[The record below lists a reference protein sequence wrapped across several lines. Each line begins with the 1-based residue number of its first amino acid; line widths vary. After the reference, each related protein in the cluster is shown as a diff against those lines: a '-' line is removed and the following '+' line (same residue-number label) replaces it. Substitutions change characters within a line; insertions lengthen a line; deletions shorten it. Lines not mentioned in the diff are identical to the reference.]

1 MHQDSESTSQNVLD
15 PIMNRHRPASEKT
28 QDISH
33 LLASIFK
40 DLYTA
45 EVIGKDKV
53 ANLTKSR
60 RGGNSYQ
67 DTYVEEL
74 QQARL
79 EYNRRISEAD
89 MLEKHILQA
98 RLQATAKEELVHNKI
113 VEEVGEVYHQLGLP
127 PVKSTFKW
135 CVDNT
140 LLKSNNLICPEDY
153 ITEQTPPIKVT
164 RGKSPP
170 GFANPTICFSKHI
183 SSLPQD
189 DGYTV
194 IPPPDRMAQDMLE
207 HSEGTLTLPSTPE
220 CSTLSQSKRN
230 EKRGQERRPVWSGE
244 LSRSLQAE
252 ESAALLRL
260 KERNNFLRN
269 PRFLPPH
276 AQRGGKSL
284 ILPAKRVERV
294 VNGRRVVVEERSP
307 EEPVPVFLANPPIVL
322 FTDYRLGHVYE
333 TTVELRNLTAT
344 SRHVRV
350 IPPNTPHFSIGLGK
364 FPGEGGT
371 VAPGMSCQYTVRFVP
386 DSLADFEDFI
396 LVETQ
401 APYPLIVPIE
411 AQRPPPVLTLPRV
424 LDCGYC
430 LVGGVK
436 IMEFLCQNEGLSAGT
451 FCIMPKRLWPAS
463 NLRSVVTGSFA
474 EQPPFGISPSL
485 FDLLPGQ
492 ATVVEVAF
500 FPRTPESCSQAFTI
514 VCDNCQVKDIF
525 IQGTGQLITLELVS
539 VTEGEDRPALGE
551 ICDLTA
557 EHFIRFG
564 PANPHSVLQKTLVIR
579 NNAHLELPFHWQ
591 IVQPNLRPLLPA
603 EPPEPAEMEHRLTV
617 DAAFDISPQTGSLGP
632 HQDHE
637 FLLSYCPQE
646 LREYHS
652 VCHLVLRDIPSP
664 PKEPTEKGE
673 SQHLEMATKV
683 NDVIVMEIEVKG
695 STEPHRVLLEPY
707 AIRFPGETF
716 IRTAIRKRFKMWNNS
731 KSPIQFQWDRLSDC
745 HILEV
750 EPPMGEIE
758 MCECCD
764 MELVLT
770 GGKPGPFVTSLQCH
784 IQHHSQPVALS
795 VEASFMGPRLSISVP
810 SLDFGL
816 MKLGDQAHS
825 TVHIS
830 NNSQLEASWVIEER
844 PDSHEI
850 TETQIVIEPH
860 SGVLPPLASCCVD
873 VLFRPVA
880 CQHFETILELAV
892 ENGTGCHLA
901 VQANVQSPSVCL
913 LSCEL
918 VFSELYVGVPVKGTV
933 TLFNQTLLPAHF
945 SWGKLQGKQSSLCSA
960 CFFPSDGVLGPNDK
974 MEVVVEFTAHTDT
987 ELTEVAGICEVKG
1000 MQDPLVLG
1008 FFSKAKGLH
1017 VSYSLPAT
1025 ERPAAGSPDPSDLVL
1040 DFGDDV
1046 LLMRAAIKQLMIT
1059 NHTAIPA
1066 PFHLE
1071 AEYFTGRPPTPPQEG
1086 SADSRPRASFLRRQ
1100 IQHVQAKKVE
1110 GKTYQDFVN
1119 SLLAHGKGA
1128 AFFIQP
1134 ASGTLGPFET
1144 RTVDITAFTNMWGD
1158 YTDHLICKVG
1168 DLEPA
1173 AVPIK
1178 MSVRGCPVYFQMMG
1192 PQLET
1197 QTQGPIIRF
1206 GTHVSGGDTVSRS
1219 LRLNNTSPYNIR
1231 MDWET
1236 YNQEMG
1242 DQKLVDLVV
1251 CYGDAFPL
1259 KDADGNE
1266 VLGGRRGSSESI
1278 TPRWDWRDTPCSSG
1292 TSSSL
1297 SSEDCA
1303 EEEEEQEEEEEEE
1316 EEPFP
1321 VQKNLISVHLRAHE
1335 GNVSDYPY
1343 CITPQQIMVPAGGS
1357 TTIHVSFTPLTL
1369 SGPTNDPVCAGFAL
1383 GFMSLDCKVASCMPG
1398 KVERVQGFELEPLR
1412 LDLQASVKQA
1422 LLLVQMEEEEE
1433 ALEFYAIASD
1443 LIQHKGRGPSKE
1455 VAKESMLTRNLQLK
1469 NTTEM
1474 RLNFR
1479 LSTHPP
1485 FSVLLPQSRAGTGS
1499 TDRHAEERQSLI
1511 LRPQHN
1517 LQVKVGFHSSLSLLA
1532 YLGQPEEQLPPG
1544 VQLIHTDSGERK
1556 LRFQQNLAIEY
1567 SNSSV
1572 QLVPLCAH
1580 LSLPTLS
1587 LSETSLDFGTCYVG
1601 QTRVKEVFLCS
1612 RGGSCSYW
1620 TAVVDAHEQAG
1631 QFTVTPVSGVLEHS
1645 VAPYRQ
1651 PLQISF
1657 TASEQGEARASITVQ
1672 GILGESPILLQVQ
1685 GKGSFDERFVSLL
1698 VVA

>member
-1 MHQDSESTSQNVLD
+1 MLQQDPESTSQNVLD
-15 PIMNRHRPASEKT
+15 PTMNRHRPASEKT

-33 LLASIFK
+33 LLAGIFK

-45 EVIGKDKV
+45 DVIGKDRV
-53 ANLTKSR
+53 ANLMKSR
-60 RGGNSYQ
+60 RRGHSYH
-67 DTYVEEL
+67 DTYVEKL
-74 QQARL
+74 QHVRL
-79 EYNRRISEAD
+79 EYNRRMGEAD

-98 RLQATAKEELVHNKI
+98 RLQATTKEEQVHNSI

-153 ITEQTPPIKVT
+153 ITEQAPPIKAT

-170 GFANPTICFSKHI
+170 GFTKPTICFSKHI
-183 SSLPQD
+183 SNVPQD

-194 IPPPDRMAQDMLE
+194 IPPPDKMTQDMLE
-207 HSEGTLTLPSTPE
+207 LSEGTLTLPSTPE
-220 CSTLSQSKRN
+220 YSTSGSKHN
-230 EKRGQERRPVWSGE
+230 EKRGQERRPVRTGE
-244 LSRSLQAE
+244 LSKSLQAE
-252 ESAALLRL
+252 ETAALLRL

-269 PRFLPPH
+269 PRFLPPD

-284 ILPAKRVERV
+284 VLPAKRVERV
-294 VNGRRVVVEERSP
+294 VNGRRVVVEGRIP

-350 IPPNTPHFSIGLGK
+350 IPPNNPHFSIGLGK

-386 DSLADFEDFI
+386 DSMADFEDFI

-401 APYPLIVPIE
+401 APYPLLVPIE
-411 AQRPPPVLTLPRV
+411 ARRPPPILTLPRV

-436 IMEFLCQNEGLSAGT
+436 IAEFLCQNEGLSAGT

-500 FPRTPESCSQAFTI
+500 FPRTPESCSEAFTV
-514 VCDNCQVKDIF
+514 VCDNCQVKDIV

-539 VTEGEDRPALGE
+539 
-551 ICDLTA
+551 
-557 EHFIRFG
+557 
-564 PANPHSVLQKTLVIR
+564 KTLIIR

-591 IVQPNLRPLLPA
+591 IMEPNLQPLLPA
-603 EPPEPAEMEHRLTV
+603 EPPEPAHIEHRLATEG
-617 DAAFDISPQTGSLGP
+617 AFDISPRIGSLGP
-632 HQDHE
+632 HQHHE

-652 VCHLVLRDIPSP
+652 VCHLVLRDIPHP

-673 SQHLEMATKV
+673 SEHLEMATKV
-683 NDVIVMEIEVKG
+683 NDVIAMEIEVKG
-695 STEPHRVLLEPY
+695 STEPHMVLLEPY
-707 AIRFPGETF
+707 AIHFPGEAF
-716 IRTAIRKRFKMWNNS
+716 IGTAIRKRFKMWNNS
-731 KSPIQFQWDRLSDC
+731 KSQIQFQWDKFSDC
-745 HILEV
+745 HILEA
-750 EPPMGEIE
+750 EPSMGEID
-758 MCECCD
+758 MNKCCD

-770 GGKPGPFVTSLQCH
+770 GGKPGRFVTSLQCH
-784 IQHHSQPVALS
+784 IQHHCQPVALS
-795 VEASFMGPRLSISVP
+795 VEASFKGPRLSINVP

-816 MKLGDQAHS
+816 MKLGGQARS
-825 TVHIS
+825 KVHIS
-830 NNSQLEASWVIEER
+830 NDSQLEASWVIEER
-844 PDSHEI
+844 PDSHVK
-850 TETQIVIEPH
+850 TSDTQIIIEPH
-860 SGVLPPLASCCVD
+860 SGVLPPLGSCCVD

-880 CQHFETILELAV
+880 CQHFEIILELAV

-901 VQANVQSPSVCL
+901 VQATVQSPSVCL

-918 VFSELYVGVPVKGTV
+918 VFPELYVGVPKKGTV
-933 TLFNQTLLPAHF
+933 TLFNQTLLPTHF
-945 SWGKLQGKQSSLCSA
+945 SWDEQLQGKQSSLCSV
-960 CFFPSDGVLGPNDK
+960 CFSPSRGTLDPNTK
-974 MEVVVEFTAHTDT
+974 MEVVAEFTAHTDM
-987 ELTEVAGICEVKG
+987 ELTEVAGICKVKG

-1017 VSYSLPAT
+1017 VSYSLPDT
-1025 ERPAAGSPDPSDLVL
+1025 DCPAAGSQDPSDLVL
-1040 DFGDDV
+1040 DFGGNV
-1046 LLMRAAIKQLMIT
+1046 LLTRATTKQLMIT

-1066 PFHLE
+1066 PFRLE
-1071 AEYFTGRPPTPPQEG
+1071 AEYFTGRPPSPPQEG
-1086 SADSRPRASFLRRQ
+1086 GADTRPRASYLRRK
-1100 IQHVQAKKVE
+1100 IHHVQAKKTE
-1110 GKTYQDFVN
+1110 EKTHQDFVN

-1158 YTDHLICKVG
+1158 YRDHLICKVG
-1168 DLEPA
+1168 NLEPVA
-1173 AVPIK
+1173 IPMR
-1178 MSVRGCPVYFQMMG
+1178 MSVSGCPIYFQMMG

-1206 GTHVSGGDTVSRS
+1206 GTHVSGGDTVSRT

-1242 DQKLVDLVV
+1242 DRKLVDLMV

-1266 VLGGRRGSSESI
+1266 VLGRRRGSSESI
-1278 TPRWDWRDTPCSSG
+1278 KPSWDWRHAPCSSG
-1292 TSSSL
+1292 SSSSL
-1297 SSEDCA
+1297 SSEDCP
-1303 EEEEEQEEEEEEE
+1303 EEEEEHEEEEEEDSH
-1316 EEPFP
+1316 
-1321 VQKNLISVHLRAHE
+1321 IMAVHLRAHE

-1343 CITPQQIMVPAGGS
+1343 CITPLQILVPAGGS
-1357 TTIHVSFTPLTL
+1357 ATVHVSFTPLTL
-1369 SGPTNDPVCAGFAL
+1369 SGPSHDSVCAGFAL
-1383 GFMSLDCKVASCMPG
+1383 GFMSLDCKVASCVPG
-1398 KVERVQGFELEPLR
+1398 KVERAQGFELEPLR

-1422 LLLVQMEEEEE
+1422 LLSVQMEEEEE
-1433 ALEFYAIASD
+1433 ALEFRAIASD
-1443 LIQHKGRGPSKE
+1443 LIQHKTRESRKE
-1455 VAKESMLTRNLQLK
+1455 TATQHQCSPAESEAVLTRNLQLK

-1474 RLNFR
+1474 RLNFM
-1479 LSTHPP
+1479 LSTQPP
-1485 FSVLLPQSRAGTGS
+1485 FSVLLPRIRADTGS
-1499 TDRHAEERQSLI
+1499 TDRLAEERPSLV

-1517 LQVKVGFHSSLSLLA
+1517 VQVKVGFHSSLSLLA
-1532 YLGQPEEQLPPG
+1532 YLSQPEEQLPSA
-1544 VQLIHTDSGERK
+1544 VRLIHTDIGERK
-1556 LRFQQNLAIEY
+1556 LRFQQDLVVEY
-1567 SNSSV
+1567 SNGSV

-1580 LSLPTLS
+1580 LSLPTLY
-1587 LSETSLDFGTCYVG
+1587 LSETTLDFGTCYVG
-1601 QTRVKEVFLCS
+1601 QTRIKEVFLYN

-1620 TAVVDAHEQAG
+1620 TAVVDAHEQTG
-1631 QFTVTPVSGVLEHS
+1631 QFTVTPASGVLEHP
-1645 VAPYRQ
+1645 ATPYRQ

-1657 TASEQGEARASITVQ
+1657 TASDQGEAKATITVQ
-1672 GILGESPILLQVQ
+1672 GILGESPISLQVQ
-1685 GKGSFDERFVSLL
+1685 GKGSYDERFVSLL
-1698 VVA
+1698 FDA